1 MEPEELAALVIETER
16 AYLALGHIQYGIQQA
31 ETKNRLYKRSI
42 YVAKDIAAGEAF
54 SKENL
59 KVIRPGD
66 GLAPRFFE
74 QVLGKT
80 AKHDLKAGTPLT
92 WENL

>member
-1 MEPEELAALVIETER
+1 MEPHEMAALVTETER
-16 AYLALGHIQYGIQQA
+16 AYLAMGHIQYGIQQA
-31 ETKNRLYKRSI
+31 ETKSRLFKRSI
-42 YVAKDIAAGEAF
+42 YVAKDIAAGEEF

-66 GLAPRFFE
+66 GLAPKFFE

-80 AKHDLKAGTPLT
+80 AKQNLKAGTPLT